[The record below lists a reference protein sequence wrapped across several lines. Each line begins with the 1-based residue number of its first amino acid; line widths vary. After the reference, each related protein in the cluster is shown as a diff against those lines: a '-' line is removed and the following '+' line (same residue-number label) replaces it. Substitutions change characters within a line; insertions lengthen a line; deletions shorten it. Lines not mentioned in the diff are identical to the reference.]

1 MALTELAFLP
11 ASRGTLQLLRKRLE
25 LVKRGKDVLQMR
37 RDQLAKELLEI
48 MDELQKRPKAEQ
60 EFIEASRRA
69 ALMRVARGEYDF
81 RSAASLVRPPKIT
94 SIIVSYQGIPVPQ
107 ARIVQE
113 PDFTQITDPDYRE
126 TIQQLWDAVKTMID
140 VANKEVAVEKISEQ
154 LLYINRVVNSL
165 DKNLIPALSN
175 TLRRIEERVI
185 EEELEDFVRVKLL
198 GGG

>member
-1 MALTELAFLP
+1 MLSELAFLP
-11 ASRGTLQLLRKRLE
+11 ASRGTLQVLRRRLE

-37 RDQLAKELLEI
+37 RDQLAKELLGI
-48 MDELQKRPKAEQ
+48 MDELQKRPQAED

-69 ALMRVARGEYDF
+69 AIMRMARGEYDF
-81 RSAASLVRPPKIT
+81 RSTASLVRPPKIT

-107 ARIVQE
+107 ARIAE
-113 PDFTQITDPDYRE
+113 DPDFSQITDPDYRE
-126 TIQQLWDAVKTMID
+126 AIEHLWNAVKTMID
-140 VANKEVAVEKISEQ
+140 VANKELAVEKISDQ

-165 DKNLIPALSN
+165 EKNLIPAL
-175 TLRRIEERVI
+175 TDVLRRIEERVI